1 MQQEFSR
8 KKAAFITGASSG
20 IGAAVARDLAK
31 HGFNLAL
38 VARRSELLDQV
49 ATECIALGAEVLQFQ
64 VDLAVRSDEALKIAI
79 EETAAKFG
87 GLDSLINNAGKFTGG
102 NIDSLDLI
110 EAERVFEVN
119 VLASLR
125 ATRHAAKHLKASK
138 SGSVIF
144 ISSVAGHLSFAG
156 SGVYCSS
163 KHALNGLSGS
173 VFEDLREYGIKVSS
187 ICPGYVNTST
197 PSANLDAKK
206 MIQPDD
212 VAHTVRFIIDFPAT
226 GCPTEIT
233 ILPQRNPYK

>member
-1 MQQEFSR
+1 MQQGFAR
-8 KKAAFITGASSG
+8 KRSAFITGASSG
-20 IGAAVARDLAK
+20 IGAAVARDLAR

-49 ATECIALGAEVLQFQ
+49 GRECIALGAEVLQFQ
-64 VDLAVRSDEALKIAI
+64 VDLALRSDEALSIAI
-79 EETAAKFG
+79 EETATKFG
-87 GLDSLINNAGKFTGG
+87 GLDSLINNAGTFSGG
-102 NIDSLDLI
+102 SVDSLDLLD
-110 EAERVFEVN
+110 AARVFEVN

-125 ATRHAAKHLKASK
+125 TTRHAATHLKASA

-156 SGVYCSS
+156 SGIYCAS
-163 KHALNGLSGS
+163 KHALNGLAGS

-187 ICPGYVNTST
+187 ICPGYVNTSM

-226 GCPTEIT
+226 GCPTEST
-233 ILPQRNPYK
+233 HCLDTF